1 MKQVKK
7 NIGLALS
14 SLHKKAIS
22 AEKASVK
29 ALADYEKKLA
39 VCGEADGKK
48 LDKFA
53 AYELIAALK
62 IAKFTYK
69 IKKTQH
75 KLAKNAL
82 KVAEKVEKKNN
93 PAPAAAEKT
102 ILKSK
107 KTVAPTEKSAK
118 AKKGESVSD
127 QGKATPKSKKV
138 AH

>member
-7 NIGLALS
+7 NIGQALTA
-14 SLHKKAIS
+14 LHKKVITAQ
-22 AEKASVK
+22 KATVK
-29 ALADYEKKLA
+29 ALSDYEKKLA

-69 IKKTQH
+69 IKKTQY

-93 PAPAAAEKT
+93 PAPAAAEKAT
-102 ILKSK
+102 LKAK
-107 KTVAPTEKSAK
+107 KTEAPTGKSAK